1 MTEKLYKPAVFVKII
16 MRCIIL
22 SIFEE
27 LINLLRVLYVYDLLT
42 HNNKNVKC
50 MYKVL
55 NCERKFCMKIILQ
68 HIHSTYRQGKSD

>member
-16 MRCIIL
+16 MRRIIL
-22 SIFEE
+22 SISEE
-27 LINLLRVLYVYDLLT
+27 LTNLLHILYVYDLLT

-55 NCERKFCMKIILQ
+55 NCEL
-68 HIHSTYRQGKSD
+68 